1 MRSSRTVSDARLH
14 KPVRRLRPKAD
25 AVIISA
31 DGEASD
37 QTVSSGRVL
46 QRAGGRV
53 SALVDQAVDRNC
65 EIIVFLPEDAYL
77 GEVVSFEATDSKYT
91 VELVLIQYR

>member
-14 KPVRRLRPKAD
+14 KLVRRLRPKAD

-31 DGEASD
+31 GGDAGD
-37 QTVSSGRVL
+37 PTVSSGRVL

-53 SALVDQAVDRNC
+53 SALVDKAVDRNC
-65 EIIVFLPEDAYL
+65 EIIVFLPDDVYL
-77 GEVVSFEATDSKYT
+77 GEVVSCEATS
-91 VELVLIQYR
+91 LLIQRPPAA